1 MIWNADSDYLIQ
13 RIARICKT
21 CVTMNA
27 WSKLR
32 YRIRFAS
39 LRLHDSSSS
48 FFLASSLLLEWDEP
62 GWLNED
68 ENEQE
73 SLPGNREA
81 FLL

>member
-1 MIWNADSDYLIQ
+1 MIWKADSDYLIKP
-13 RIARICKT
+13 IARIRKT
-21 CVTMNA
+21 CVIMKA
-27 WSKLR
+27 WSNLR
-32 YRIRFAS
+32 HRIRFAG

-48 FFLASSLLLEWDEP
+48 SFLASSLLLEWDEP